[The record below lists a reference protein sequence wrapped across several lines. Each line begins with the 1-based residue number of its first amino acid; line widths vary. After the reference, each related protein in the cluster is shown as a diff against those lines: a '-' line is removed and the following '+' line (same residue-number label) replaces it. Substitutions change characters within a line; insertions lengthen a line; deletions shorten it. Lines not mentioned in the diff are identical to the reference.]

1 MHQTWNEVTGKD
13 MENQTKINA
22 GDEKTTS
29 VLRAAWLI
37 AVVTIVSKLIGFIR
51 DIVIAN
57 YYGASMVSDAYYYA
71 YQIPSLSLIL
81 LGGVGGPFHSAT
93 VAIFSKL
100 IPCLKD
106 KPAEEVNKL
115 YSTFMTATTIFFLV
129 LSVIMFLF
137 PRQIMGLIISS
148 GSAEMINL
156 AAAHLKIMTPLLVI
170 GGIVGIYYGIL
181 IIYRQFMLPNLSPI
195 IMSAAIIAVVM
206 AVPDDSKGYALAWAT
221 TIGAVLQLVIQY
233 PNVRKL
239 GFKWRPNFNF
249 VNNPNFKSI
258 TELLFPAILSSTVG
272 QIHIYVDMF
281 FTSSIS
287 EGAWTAIGY
296 ANRVFQFPVGILVTA
311 FLVPL
316 FPIFSRLVADND
328 LEGIKK
334 YFNKGVGVL
343 FFAAIPIIIGILTV
357 GLDAVSLIFERG
369 AFDAQATFM
378 VTEAL
383 WFLSVSILPYV
394 FRDSI
399 TRVYYSFNDSA
410 TPFAIA
416 FSSIILKYLLNV
428 IFITKMHMGIGGIT
442 LSTSLVT
449 LFNACALGILISKK
463 VNMNY
468 KELFKN
474 LGKMII
480 AGIISFVICFAV
492 GIGFDHYIHTSKAMF
507 EILKIASVGIIC
519 LVTYVGLNL
528 AFRMEYAMELS
539 ERLISKIKSKT
550 K

>member
-1 MHQTWNEVTGKD
+1 MTEKVSGSS
-13 MENQTKINA
+13 
-22 GDEKTTS
+22 EKTTS
-29 VLRAAWLI
+29 VLKAAWLI

-51 DIVIAN
+51 DVVIAN

-93 VAIFSKL
+93 VAVFSKL
-100 IPCLKD
+100 IPSISQ
-106 KPAEEVNKL
+106 KPEKVVNKL
-115 YSTFMTATTIFFLV
+115 YSTFMTATIIFFLL
-129 LSVIMFLF
+129 LSVILYLF

-156 AAAHLKIMTPLLVI
+156 AAVHLKIMTPLMII

-181 IIYRQFMLPNLSPI
+181 IIYKQFMLPNLSPI
-195 IMSAAIIAVVM
+195 IMSVAIIAISVI
-206 AVPDDSKGYALAWAT
+206 AAPDDQKGLALAWAT
-221 TIGAVLQLVIQY
+221 TIGAFLQLIIQY

-239 GFKWRPNFNF
+239 GFKFRPNFEF
-249 VNNPNFKSI
+249 SNNPHFKEI
-258 TELLFPAILSSTVG
+258 CELLFPAVLSSTVG

-316 FPIFSRLVADND
+316 FPIFARLVADKD
-328 LEGIKK
+328 YDGIRN

-343 FFAAIPIIIGILTV
+343 FFAAIPIIIGILVV
-357 GLDAVSLIFERG
+357 GLDGVRVVFERG
-369 AFDAQATFM
+369 AFDANATFM

-410 TPFAIA
+410 TPFIVA
-416 FSSIILKYLLNV
+416 FSSIILKFFLN
-428 IFITKMHMGIGGIT
+428 ILFISKWHMGIGGIT

-449 LFNACALGILISKK
+449 LFNACVLGSLMKK
-463 VNMNY
+463 KMQMDY
-468 KELFKN
+468 KSLFLNLFKMV
-474 LGKMII
+474 L
-480 AGIISFVICFAV
+480 AGAVTFVVCFASAV
-492 GIGFDHYIHTSKAMF
+492 AFDKFIVLPHIVC
-507 EILKIASVGIIC
+507 ELVKITFVM
-519 LVTYVGLNL
+519 LVCFVVYVPLNL
-528 AFRMEYAMELS
+528 LLKMDYANELAA
-539 ERLISKIKSKT
+539 RIKNKIGM
-550 K
+550 